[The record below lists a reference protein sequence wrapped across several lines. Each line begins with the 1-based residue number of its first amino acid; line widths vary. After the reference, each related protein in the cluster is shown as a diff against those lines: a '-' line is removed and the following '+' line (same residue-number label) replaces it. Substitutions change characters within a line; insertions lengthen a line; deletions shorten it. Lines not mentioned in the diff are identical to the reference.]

1 MRTSR
6 LLGLSLALAV
16 LFAHPVSAEPMGKA
30 SETATRLGAI
40 APAPTLV
47 VVGQEQ
53 VRTELA
59 ILQSALEAYR
69 GEHFYQYPSVQSLP
83 ELLALLKR
91 TDDLDARFET
101 TGTLLAFRA
110 DRNGY
115 LIREGIEGTTL
126 SIQPPERYNPFWAFL
141 W

>member
-1 MRTSR
+1 MRTR
-6 LLGLSLALAV
+6 RRLGLTLATIV
-16 LFAHPVSAEPMGKA
+16 LLAHPVSAA
-30 SETATRLGAI
+30 TTATPSVAADRLGTI

-47 VVGQEQ
+47 EVGPER

-69 GEHFYQYPSVQSLP
+69 GAHFYQYPSAQNLP
-83 ELLALLKR
+83 ELLDLLKR

-110 DRNGY
+110 DRGGY
-115 LIREGIEGTTL
+115 LVREGVEGATL